1 METTGEMDCLAYIA
15 LLSQFVLLVDIV
27 AQSGDGCRV
36 SGPCNGFGSPSL
48 YRHTGGEYL
57 HRLDCIWCSDE
68 GSAFGKEYDKLAF
81 RFAGDYRQLIFG
93 VMLVLVMRFS
103 PAGLAG
109 LVTASLAKA
118 GRSLHRRA
126 AA

>member
-68 GSAFGKEYDKLAF
+68 GSAFGKEYDKLASPRSASVEQSRWSAF
-81 RFAGDYRQLIFG
+81 QLRTPPSTR
-93 VMLVLVMRFS
+93 VR
-103 PAGLAG
+103 
-109 LVTASLAKA
+109 
-118 GRSLHRRA
+118 
-126 AA
+126 